1 MLYFFVKKFLSVNFW
16 LIYFIS
22 VFVASKLLQNMDE
35 KVDPCDDFYDFACG
49 SFVKNT
55 RIPDDKTSVN
65 TFSIITD
72 QLQEQIRALLDE
84 PVIENEPRPFALAKT
99 LYQACMNRSECYLIY
114 WPPYYLFFIGT

>member
-1 MLYFFVKKFLSVNFW
+1 
-16 LIYFIS
+16 
-22 VFVASKLLQNMDE
+22 MDD

-84 PVIENEPRPFALAKT
+84 PIDFEEPKPFILAKV
-99 LYQACMNRSECYLIY
+99 LYQACMNRSKSMAS
-114 WPPYYLFFIGT
+114 

>member
-1 MLYFFVKKFLSVNFW
+1 MHAQYDRNLYLSKSLYFRYN
-16 LIYFIS
+16 
-22 VFVASKLLQNMDE
+22 FVASKLLLNMDE

-84 PVIENEPRPFALAKT
+84 PIIENEPRPFILAKT
-99 LYQACMNRSECYLIY
+99 LYQACMNRSKCHCLLICLWTIY
-114 WPPYYLFFIGT
+114 FLKSYC

>member
-1 MLYFFVKKFLSVNFW
+1 M
-16 LIYFIS
+16 
-22 VFVASKLLQNMDE
+22 NMDD

-84 PVIENEPRPFALAKT
+84 PIAENEPRPFALAKT
-99 LYQACMNRSECYLIY
+99 LYQACMNRSKYKQSVSLC
-114 WPPYYLFFIGT
+114 LFLKKFK